1 MNEEF
6 ELLKDV
12 ALRLQKAGINYMIT
26 GSMAMAVYST
36 PRMTRDID
44 IIIEISYRDVE
55 RIVALFRDDFYIDEA
70 SVRQAVCDRGMFNII
85 HSNSVIKVDFIIRK
99 NEDYRIEE
107 FSRRQMVNIE
117 GLQIS
122 IVATEDLVL
131 SKLVMSDTSVDIE
144 KRMSE
149 MITRRTPVERL
160 KMASS
165 MFDLGKKLMVA
176 GLQQEHGSLNEAQ
189 IRARIFLR
197 LYGDC
202 YSQAEIERIVKRI
215 PNMQL
220 D

>member
-1 MNEEF
+1 
-6 ELLKDV
+6 
-12 ALRLQKAGINYMIT
+12 
-26 GSMAMAVYST
+26 
-36 PRMTRDID
+36 
-44 IIIEISYRDVE
+44 
-55 RIVALFRDDFYIDEA
+55 
-70 SVRQAVCDRGMFNII
+70 
-85 HSNSVIKVDFIIRK
+85 
-99 NEDYRIEE
+99 
-107 FSRRQMVNIE
+107 
-117 GLQIS
+117 
-122 IVATEDLVL
+122 
-131 SKLVMSDTSVDIE
+131 MSDTSVDIE

-149 MITRRTPVERL
+149 MIARRTPVERL

-176 GLQQEHGSLNEAQ
+176 GLQQEYGSLNEAQ